1 MGAGRTPEAGMKPL
15 FLAVAAL
22 SFAASASAAP
32 DGRFDGRDG
41 LPAPSASDAPAP
53 ATPSAAP
60 LDTRLWVVLGAG
72 DAAARS
78 AAANAGVSIEELM
91 PGKVGGFA
99 TPAALARAEAA
110 GLKVLSQSPVAP
122 RLGTLGFP
130 AQDKDY
136 HTYAQ
141 TVARLKSLAAAAP
154 DVASLFSIGKTVQ
167 GRDIWALR
175 LCRDAKGN
183 APSALPGAMFI
194 GEHHAREHLS
204 NEVPLALAG
213 RLVENRSDADVA
225 RLLASR
231 DITIIPTLNGD
242 GAEYDITGDKYHMHR
257 KNMRDN
263 GDGSFGV
270 DLNRNYGWGWGGP
283 GASAD
288 SSDDT
293 YRGPSA
299 FSEPET
305 KAVKGYIEAH
315 SNIHVL
321 LSYHTFSELVLYP
334 WGGQEGPIEDQ
345 VALKAYKNMATEMG
359 RMTGYTPE
367 QSSDL
372 YVASGDLTDWSWG
385 EKGIFSF
392 TFEMM
397 PKSMWDGGFYPG
409 TAAIATSIQLNWR
422 PMLYLID
429 LADDPRRVAGAPS
442 VAAFAF
448 KPQVPEA
455 VR

>member
-1 MGAGRTPEAGMKPL
+1 MNPL
-15 FLAVAAL
+15 ILAVAAL
-22 SFAASASAAP
+22 LSAAASAAP
-32 DGRFDGRDG
+32 DPRFDGVSG
-41 LPAPSASDAPAP
+41 LPL
-53 ATPSAAP
+53 PSAAGEP
-60 LDTRLWVVLGAG
+60 AARTPASAPRDERLWVVLNAG
-72 DAAARS
+72 DARARS
-78 AAANAGVSIEELM
+78 AAANAGVSIEELR
-91 PGKVGGFA
+91 PGQVGGFA
-99 TPAALARAEAA
+99 TPAALARARAA
-110 GLKVLSQSPVAP
+110 GLKVLSSTPLAA
-122 RLGTLGFP
+122 RLGSLGFP

-141 TVARLKSLAAAAP
+141 TVAELKSLAGKASGL
-154 DVASLFSIGKTVQ
+154 ASLFSIGKTVQ

-175 LCRDAKGN
+175 LCADAQGAAASK
-183 APSALPGAMFI
+183 LPGALFI

-213 RLVENRSDADVA
+213 RLIDGRGDPEVA

-231 DITIIPTLNGD
+231 DVVIIPTLNGD
-242 GAEYDITGDKYHMHR
+242 GAEYDVEGDKYHMQR

-283 GASAD
+283 GASPDAG
-288 SSDDT
+288 DDT

-305 KAVKGYIEAH
+305 RAVKAFIEAH
-315 SNIHVL
+315 PNIKVL

-334 WGGQEGPIEDQ
+334 WGGQEAPIEDKT
-345 VALKAYKNMATEMG
+345 ALKAYEAMAGEMG

-367 QSSDL
+367 QSSAL

-385 EKGIFSF
+385 ERGIFSF

-409 TAAIATSIQLNWR
+409 AAAIASSIQLNWR

-429 LADDPRRVAGAPS
+429 LADDPRR
-442 VAAFAF
+442 AARGPALTAF
-448 KPQVPEA
+448 SFQPQTTET

>member
-1 MGAGRTPEAGMKPL
+1 MKIPLLAAAVMLGAGNV
-15 FLAVAAL
+15 F
-22 SFAASASAAP
+22 AAP
-32 DGRFDGRDG
+32 DAAFDSGAG
-41 LPAPSASDAPAP
+41 LPRPSADAADAPASP
-53 ATPSAAP
+53 ASAP
-60 LDTRLWVVLGAG
+60 LEPRLWVTLEAGGAK
-72 DAAARS
+72 ARS
-78 AAANAGVSIEELM
+78 AAANAGVSIEELL
-91 PGKVGGFA
+91 PGRVGGFA
-99 TPAALARAEAA
+99 TPAALARAKAA
-110 GLKVLSQSPVAP
+110 GLKVLSSAPVSE
-122 RLGTLGFP
+122 RLRALGFP
-130 AQDKDY
+130 EQDKAY

-141 TVARLKSLAAAAP
+141 TVAALRALAGKAP
-154 DVASLFSIGKTVQ
+154 DLASLFSIGKTVQ

-175 LCRDAKGN
+175 LCPDAKG
-183 APSALPGAMFI
+183 AAVSRLPGALFI

-204 NEVPLALAG
+204 NEVPLALAA
-213 RLVENRSDADVA
+213 RLVEGRNDPEVA

-231 DITIIPTLNGD
+231 DVVIIPTLNGD
-242 GAEYDITGDKYHMHR
+242 GAEYDVEGDRYHMHR

-288 SSDDT
+288 SADDT

-305 KAVKGYIEAH
+305 RAVKDFIEAH
-315 SNIHVL
+315 PNLKVL

-334 WGGQEGPIEDQ
+334 WGGQEGPIQDQ
-345 VALKAYKNMATEMG
+345 GALKAYKVMAEEMG

-367 QSSDL
+367 QSSEL

-385 EKGIFSF
+385 ERGIYSF
-392 TFEMM
+392 TFEMT

-409 TAAIATSIQLNWR
+409 TAAIATSVQLNWR

-429 LADDPRRVAGAPS
+429 LADDPRRAAGPALT
-442 VAAFAF
+442 AFAF
-448 KPQVPEA
+448 KPVPET

>member
-1 MGAGRTPEAGMKPL
+1 MNPL
-15 FLAVAAL
+15 IPVLAAL
-22 SFAASASAAP
+22 LSAAPASAAP
-32 DGRFDGRDG
+32 DPGFDGRAGLPRPSVADG
-41 LPAPSASDAPAP
+41 PAPSAP
-53 ATPSAAP
+53 PSAP
-60 LDTRLWVVLGAG
+60 LDPRLWVVVAAG
-72 DAAARS
+72 DAGTRS
-78 AAANAGVSIEELM
+78 TAANAGISIEELL
-91 PGKVGGFA
+91 PGRAGGFA
-99 TPAALARAEAA
+99 TPKAVARAKAA
-110 GLKVLSQSPVAP
+110 GLKIISAAPVSQ
-122 RLGTLGFP
+122 RLRALGFP
-130 AQDKDY
+130 DQDKAY
-136 HTYAQ
+136 HTYDQ
-141 TVARLKSLAAAAP
+141 TVAALRALAAKAP
-154 DVASLFSIGKTVQ
+154 ELASLFSIGRTVQ

-175 LCRDAKGN
+175 LCPDAKG
-183 APSALPGAMFI
+183 SAASKLPGALFI

-213 RLVENRSDADVA
+213 RLVDGRGDPEVS

-231 DITIIPTLNGD
+231 DVIIIPTLNGD
-242 GAEYDITGDKYHMHR
+242 GAEYDIEGDKYHMHR

-270 DLNRNYGWGWGGP
+270 DLNRNYAWGWGGP
-283 GASAD
+283 GASGD

-305 KAVKGYIEAH
+305 RAVKTLIESH
-315 SNIHVL
+315 TNIHVL

-334 WGGQEGPIEDQ
+334 WGGREAPIDDKT
-345 VALKAYKNMATEMG
+345 ALKAYETMAGEMG

-367 QSSDL
+367 QSSQL

-385 EKGIFSF
+385 EHGIFSF
-392 TFEMM
+392 TFEMT

-409 TAAIATSIQLNWR
+409 TAAIATSVQLNWR

-429 LADDPRRVAGAPS
+429 LADDPRRAAASPS
-442 VAAFAF
+442 VAAFSF
-448 KPQVPEA
+448 KPALEV

>member
-1 MGAGRTPEAGMKPL
+1 MKPL
-15 FLAVAAL
+15 VIAVAAL
-22 SFAASASAAP
+22 LSASRAVAAP
-32 DGRFDGRDG
+32 DARFDGHAG
-41 LPAPSASDAPAP
+41 LPGPSVSDGPAP
-53 ATPSAAP
+53 ETPSAAP
-60 LDTRLWVVLGAG
+60 VDDRLWVVLKAG
-72 DAAARS
+72 DAKTRS
-78 AAANAGVSIEELM
+78 LAANAGVSIEELR
-91 PGKVGGFA
+91 PGQIGGFA
-99 TPAALARAEAA
+99 TPRAFARAQAA
-110 GLKVLSQSPVAP
+110 GLEVVSATRISDKV
-122 RLGTLGFP
+122 GKLGFP
-130 AQDKDY
+130 PEDKAF

-141 TVARLKSLAAAAP
+141 TIAELKSLAAKAP
-154 DVASLFSIGKTVQ
+154 GLASLFSIGKTLQ

-175 LCRDAKGN
+175 LCSDAKDG

-213 RLVENRSDADVA
+213 RLVDGRNDPEIA
-225 RLLASR
+225 RLLATR
-231 DITIIPTLNGD
+231 DITIVPLLNGD
-242 GAEYDITGDKYHMHR
+242 GAEYDVEGDKYHMHR

-263 GDGSFGV
+263 GNGTFGV
-270 DLNRNYGWGWGGP
+270 DLNRNYGWGWGGE

-288 SSDDT
+288 PSDET

-305 KAVKGYIEAH
+305 QAVKAYIDAH
-315 SNIHVL
+315 SNLKVL

-334 WGGQEGPIEDQ
+334 WGGSNEPISDAD
-345 VALKAYKNMATEMG
+345 ALKAYEVMAGEMG

-367 QSSDL
+367 QSSAL

-385 EKGIFSF
+385 THGIYSF

-409 TAAIATSIQLNWR
+409 TAAIAKSIQLNWR

-429 LADDPRRVAGAPS
+429 LADNPKRVAKSPDL
-442 VAAFAF
+442 AAFSF
-448 KPQVPEA
+448 KPSSQETT
-455 VR
+455 R

>member
-1 MGAGRTPEAGMKPL
+1 MSEMTPL
-15 FLAVAAL
+15 FPLLAAL
-22 SFAASASAAP
+22 FCAVSAFAAP
-32 DGRFDGRDG
+32 DAHFDGRAG
-41 LPAPSASDAPAP
+41 LPGPAASDGPVPASP
-53 ATPSAAP
+53 AAAP
-60 LDTRLWVVLGAG
+60 VDGRYWVVIKAG
-72 DAAARS
+72 DAKSRS
-78 AAANAGVSIEELM
+78 AVADAGVSIEELR
-91 PGKVGGFA
+91 PGQIGGFA
-99 TPAALARAEAA
+99 APRALARVKAA
-110 GLKVLSQSPVAP
+110 GLEVVSAQLLEEKLRA
-122 RLGTLGFP
+122 LEFP
-130 AQDKDY
+130 AEDKDY

-141 TVARLKSLAAAAP
+141 TVAQLKALAAKAP
-154 DVASLFSIGKTVQ
+154 DIASLFSIGKTLQ

-175 LCRDAKGN
+175 LCPDAKG
-183 APSALPGAMFI
+183 AGPSKLPAALFI

-213 RLVENRSDADVA
+213 RLIDGRGDPDVA

-231 DITIIPTLNGD
+231 DVTIIPLLNGD
-242 GAEYDITGDKYHMHR
+242 GAEYDIEGDKYHMHR

-283 GASAD
+283 GASGD
-288 SSDDT
+288 TSDET

-305 KAVKGYIEAH
+305 QAVKAFIE
-315 SNIHVL
+315 SKPNLHVL
-321 LSYHTFSELVLYP
+321 LTYHTFSELVLYP
-334 WGGQEGPIEDQ
+334 WGGKEDPIDDAE
-345 VALKAYKNMATEMG
+345 ALKAYQAMAGEMS

-367 QSSDL
+367 QSSQL

-385 EKGIFSF
+385 AHKIYSF

-409 TAAIATSIQLNWR
+409 TAAIAQSIQLNWR

-429 LADDPRRVAGAPS
+429 LADDPARAGRGAPL
-442 VAAFAF
+442 AFAF
-448 KPQVPEA
+448 KPSTQEIT
-455 VR
+455 R

>member
-1 MGAGRTPEAGMKPL
+1 MKPPV
-15 FLAVAAL
+15 LAVAVL
-22 SFAASASAAP
+22 CFAAAASSAAP
-32 DGRFDGRDG
+32 DDGFDGRAG
-41 LPAPSASDAPAP
+41 LPSPASAGTPAP
-53 ATPSAAP
+53 ETPAAAP
-60 LDTRLWVVLGAG
+60 LDPRLWVVVSAG
-72 DAAARS
+72 DAKERSKAAD
-78 AAANAGVSIEELM
+78 AGISIEELR
-91 PGKVGGFA
+91 PGQAGGFA
-99 TPAALARAEAA
+99 TPAALARARAQ
-110 GLKVLSQSPVAP
+110 GLKVLSTSAVAP

-141 TVARLKSLAAAAP
+141 TVARLKALAAQAP
-154 DVASLFSIGKTVQ
+154 DLASLFSIGKTVQ

-175 LCRDAKGN
+175 LCPDAKGG
-183 APSALPGAMFI
+183 APSKLPGALFI

-213 RLVENRSDADVA
+213 RLIEGRGEPEVA

-231 DITIIPTLNGD
+231 DVTIIPTLNAD
-242 GAEYDITGDKYHMHR
+242 GAEYDVEGDKYHMHR

-305 KAVKGYIEAH
+305 KAVKAYIEAH
-315 SNIHVL
+315 PNLHVL

-334 WGGQEGPIEDQ
+334 WGGQEGPIQDQ
-345 VALKAYKNMATEMG
+345 VALKAYKNMADEMG

-367 QSSDL
+367 QSSEL

-385 EKGIFSF
+385 EHGIFSF

-442 VAAFAF
+442 LAAFAF
-448 KPQVPEA
+448 KPTPTEA

>member
-1 MGAGRTPEAGMKPL
+1 MNPL
-15 FLAVAAL
+15 ILAVAAL
-22 SFAASASAAP
+22 LSAAPASAAP
-32 DGRFDGRDG
+32 DPRFDGGAG
-41 LPAPSASDAPAP
+41 LPS
-53 ATPSAAP
+53 PSAAEEP
-60 LDTRLWVVLGAG
+60 AAKTPASAPRDERLWVVLNAG
-72 DAAARS
+72 DAKTRS
-78 AAANAGVSIEELM
+78 AAANAGVSIEELR
-91 PGKVGGFA
+91 PGQIGGFA
-99 TPAALARAEAA
+99 TPAALARARAA
-110 GLKVLSQSPVAP
+110 GLKVLSSAPVSA
-122 RLGTLGFP
+122 RLGSLGFP
-130 AQDKDY
+130 AQDKAY

-141 TVARLKSLAAAAP
+141 TVAQLKILAGKAP
-154 DVASLFSIGKTVQ
+154 DLASLFSIGKTVQ

-175 LCRDAKGN
+175 LCADAKGA
-183 APSALPGAMFI
+183 APSKLPGALFI

-213 RLVENRSDADVA
+213 RLIDGRGDPEVA

-242 GAEYDITGDKYHMHR
+242 GAEYDVEGDKYHMQR

-283 GASAD
+283 GASSD
-288 SSDDT
+288 PSDDT

-305 KAVKGYIEAH
+305 LAVKAFIEAH
-315 SNIHVL
+315 PNIKVL

-334 WGGQEGPIEDQ
+334 WGGQEAPIADKT
-345 VALKAYKNMATEMG
+345 ALKAYEAMAGEMG

-367 QSSDL
+367 QSSAL

-385 EKGIFSF
+385 EHGIFSF
-392 TFEMM
+392 TFEMT

-409 TAAIATSIQLNWR
+409 TAAIASSIQLNWR

-429 LADDPRRVAGAPS
+429 LADDPRRAAQGPALT
-442 VAAFAF
+442 AFAF
-448 KPQVPEA
+448 KPQTTET